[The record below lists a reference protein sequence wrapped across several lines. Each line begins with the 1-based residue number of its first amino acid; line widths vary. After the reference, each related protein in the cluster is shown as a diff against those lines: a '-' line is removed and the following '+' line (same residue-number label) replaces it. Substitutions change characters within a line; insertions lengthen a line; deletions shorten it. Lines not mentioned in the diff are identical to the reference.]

1 MEFLIPKAWGFTL
14 IFFLVHTVSFRVSE
28 SVRKVFDLG
37 NIEKDG
43 LNEGFESHLE
53 VLEQHEESQ
62 DTNDGLM
69 DLVPILDR
77 ITDLGQRRLKPDVDD

>member
-1 MEFLIPKAWGFTL
+1 M
-14 IFFLVHTVSFRVSE
+14 
-28 SVRKVFDLG
+28 FDLG
-37 NIEKDG
+37 SIEKGG
-43 LNEGFESHLE
+43 LNEGFESRLE

-62 DTNDGLM
+62 DTSDGLM